1 MGAPLPER
9 PADDA
14 IRDPRGCDC
23 PLFLRVLAGAR
34 LAAFYTHGGQG
45 QDATLLQ
52 KMAAF
57 THVISAPLAS
67 GLTNGVTCTTED
79 HARRRIRG
87 LLIHWL
93 PGR

>member
-1 MGAPLPER
+1 MRNDL
-9 PADDA
+9 DVFV
-14 IRDPRGCDC
+14 IDPIHESG
-23 PLFLRVLAGAR
+23 
-34 LAAFYTHGGQG
+34 G